1 MKAALFQPLFSQSW
15 YTTQKLLFS
24 LHHLAKAG
32 HIHPLIKSVAPYFFC
47 VAIVLLSDTALLIIL
62 GIFFCWCNI
71 IKLLPSSFIWRAS
84 SEILLRNL
92 KELKS
97 SQMWHN
103 LLKLRGLSI
112 LGILCIS
119 TVSKS
124 GKTTSKKINMPFVTF
139 KKFSTN
145 FQD

>member
-1 MKAALFQPLFSQSW
+1 MKASLFQSLFSQSW

-24 LHHLAKAG
+24 FLPATPSKSWAHS
-32 HIHPLIKSVAPYFFC
+32 PLNKVCCSLLFLCCNSSAVRHSFAHNSRYFFC
-47 VAIVLLSDTALLIIL
+47 R
-62 GIFFCWCNI
+62 CNI

-124 GKTTSKKINMPFVTF
+124 GKTINL
-139 KKFSTN
+139 N
-145 FQD
+145 NQ